1 MAKLW
6 TSIVLPLAVAGS
18 IAYQTVGVEASR
30 VSRVSAYFPAHRTDT
45 VKTQPRPDTTLLHK
59 PDSLEEEE
67 FFLFGAE
74 EDTLPRVFA
83 RDTMRV
89 PDSLQYTN
97 PFLYQWYVATK
108 DSYTHKVVVDSLKA
122 EGDSTIWPRRPK
134 GKSGPTRTSSFRPS
148 AAGRIRSATTKTVSS
163 ASRTASPKTRPAS
176 WKPPSC
182 RMPCCTSAWLR
193 GSTTAFTTAWK
204 CLSGTP
210 PPTTTSTTILS

>member
-122 EGDSTIWPRRPK
+122 EGDSTI
-134 GKSGPTRTSSFRPS
+134 
-148 AAGRIRSATTKTVSS
+148 
-163 ASRTASPKTRPAS
+163 
-176 WKPPSC
+176 
-182 RMPCCTSAWLR
+182 
-193 GSTTAFTTAWK
+193 
-204 CLSGTP
+204 
-210 PPTTTSTTILS
+210 